1 MNITKT
7 IENDKLTIEIEGRLD
22 TSTSPE
28 LEKELAESLDSVSDL
43 TFDFTNLDYVSSSGL
58 RVLLA
63 TQKAINLKGGKMVV
77 RNSNDEIKEVFEITG
92 FDQIL
97 TLE

>member
-1 MNITKT
+1 MTITKT
-7 IENDKLTIEIEGRLD
+7 VEGSKLIIGVEGRLD
-22 TSTSPE
+22 TNTSPE
-28 LEKELAESLDSVSDL
+28 LEKELSTSLDGVTDL
-43 TFDFTNLDYVSSSGL
+43 IFDFTSLQYVSSSGL

-63 TQKAINLKGGKMVV
+63 TQKNINLKGGNMVV
-77 RNSNDEIKEVFEITG
+77 KNANDEITEVFEITG